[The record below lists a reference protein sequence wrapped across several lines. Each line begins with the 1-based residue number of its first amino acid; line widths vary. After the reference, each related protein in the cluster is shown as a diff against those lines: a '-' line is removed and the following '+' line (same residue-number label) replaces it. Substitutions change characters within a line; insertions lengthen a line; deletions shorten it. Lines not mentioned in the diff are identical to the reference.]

1 MSAAGAPSSQVYSA
15 LQQVVVAG
23 SMARRVTEMRA
34 GGSGAATAGDALARD
49 ITVFSQVLDGL
60 RNGNE
65 ELGITAVRGAAAVA
79 ALEQSQQKWEAMK
92 QDADAIRPARASCSR
107 RSPPP
112 PRWARVR
119 PTCWMTAASCSTRS
133 SFGSV
138 SDTRL
143 FPNFWI
149 GVVSGALSL
158 IAIIGFVSTNVRS
171 RSREQELRYQTQ
183 VEFNSRNQQAIMRL
197 LDEISSL
204 GEGDLTVKAS
214 VTEDMTGAIADAINY
229 AVDELR
235 HLVTTINDTSAKVAL
250 STQETQATAMQL
262 AEAAGHQANQITSAS
277 DRIGE
282 IAASIEQV
290 SRNSAESADV
300 AQRSV
305 VIAAEGAGVVR
316 ETIRHGPDP

>member
-1 MSAAGAPSSQVYSA
+1 MLSQQLANQGRDAVGGNAQAFTAFKATRNAIEQNVSTLQGRYGKEPGVSGAIATLGETWAPLASRPGSWWTASRRCWRWPAMPTTSPARYRLQAQLNELVRAMLRLRRPSSQVYSA

-34 GGSGAATAGDALARD
+34 GGSAAATSGDALARD

-65 ELGITAVRGAAAVA
+65 ELGITAVRRRRRGRTGAVA
-79 ALEQSQQKWEAMK
+79 AEVGSDEAGRRRDPGQLAPAVRGAVGGHRAGPGSAHMLDDSRK
-92 QDADAIRPARASCSR
+92 LFDAF
-107 RSPPP
+107 
-112 PRWARVR
+112 
-119 PTCWMTAASCSTRS
+119 S

-214 VTEDMTGAIADAINY
+214 VTET
-229 AVDELR
+229 
-235 HLVTTINDTSAKVAL
+235 
-250 STQETQATAMQL
+250 
-262 AEAAGHQANQITSAS
+262 
-277 DRIGE
+277 
-282 IAASIEQV
+282 
-290 SRNSAESADV
+290 
-300 AQRSV
+300 
-305 VIAAEGAGVVR
+305 
-316 ETIRHGPDP
+316 

>member
-1 MSAAGAPSSQVYSA
+1 LDDSRK
-15 LQQVVVAG
+15 LF
-23 SMARRVTEMRA
+23 
-34 GGSGAATAGDALARD
+34 DA
-49 ITVFSQVLDGL
+49 F
-60 RNGNE
+60 
-65 ELGITAVRGAAAVA
+65 
-79 ALEQSQQKWEAMK
+79 
-92 QDADAIRPARASCSR
+92 
-107 RSPPP
+107 
-112 PRWARVR
+112 
-119 PTCWMTAASCSTRS
+119 S

-250 STQETQATAMQL
+250 ST
-262 AEAAGHQANQITSAS
+262 
-277 DRIGE
+277 
-282 IAASIEQV
+282 
-290 SRNSAESADV
+290 
-300 AQRSV
+300 
-305 VIAAEGAGVVR
+305 
-316 ETIRHGPDP
+316 